1 MQTRNIEQT
10 SRGRWEAVRFATI
23 DSTVALFLA
32 FFVNAAILITAA
44 AAFYRQGALRR
55 AVRTWACVRGLRLFV
70 HFCAARLC
78 STRAGM
84 FDVAEIQQAYV
95 VLAPTLGSGA
105 SSTLFA
111 VALLAAGQQSTL
123 TGTMAGQARRLP
135 CPAVAG
141 RGKACANGG
150 RRCAAAAGCHGG
162 VFGNGKLLRPWQRR
176 FATRMTAILPAA
188 IVAGTMGIKGTSKLL
203 NLSQVNL
210 EIRFLTPWPHASRS
224 HPLILS
230 SPIPP
235 QVILS
240 MQLPFAIFPLV
251 QFTSSPKFM
260 GEFVLPVW
268 QRILAWLIFFLVT
281 GLNIKLVYDFCSG
294 ACWLC
299 RASLALCRSLTR
311 CFCQGIPRGQDSAN
325 HSSLLDRLL

>member
-162 VFGNGKLLRPWQRR
+162 VFGERQAAAPLAAALCDAHDRYFAGGHCCGHNGNKGDVK
-176 FATRMTAILPAA
+176 AA
-188 IVAGTMGIKGTSKLL
+188 QPVAGESRNSIFDPLAPRL
-203 NLSQVNL
+203 AL
-210 EIRFLTPWPHASRS
+210 AS
-224 HPLILS
+224 LILS
-230 SPIPP
+230 SPILS

-299 RASLALCRSLTR
+299 RLACALPFTH
-311 CFCQGIPRGQDSAN
+311 A
-325 HSSLLDRLL
+325 LLLSGNTTGAGFR

>member
-1 MQTRNIEQT
+1 MGGDDAPPPQVVME
-10 SRGRWEAVRFATI
+10 G
-23 DSTVALFLA
+23 FL
-32 FFVNAAILITAA
+32 
-44 AAFYRQGALRR
+44 
-55 AVRTWACVRGLRLFV
+55 
-70 HFCAARLC
+70 
-78 STRAGM
+78 
-84 FDVAEIQQAYV
+84 
-95 VLAPTLGSGA
+95 
-105 SSTLFA
+105 
-111 VALLAAGQQSTL
+111 
-123 TGTMAGQARRLP
+123 
-135 CPAVAG
+135 
-141 RGKACANGG
+141 
-150 RRCAAAAGCHGG
+150 
-162 VFGNGKLLRPWQRR
+162 GNGKLLRPWQRR